1 MKGRIKLKK
10 SIIINDLYFEQ
21 KKTLTEIAKIL
32 NTSIS
37 YISKILRKNDKYQV
51 IKKQRKEENLVKR
64 RSVQKEL
71 IYNERRNKIDIE
83 YTNMKNK
90 HIQASKE
97 LSKHTTISN
106 QALRKW
112 ASSSYNY
119 NKEKKRYEFDIANL
133 VKPADFPMYIN

>member
-1 MKGRIKLKK
+1 MEKN
-10 SIIINDLYFEQ
+10 IIINDLYFEQ

-32 NTSIS
+32 NTSVS
-37 YISKILRKNDKYQV
+37 YISKILRKNDKYQET
-51 IKKQRKEENLVKR
+51 KKKRKEENLIKR
-64 RSVQKEL
+64 RRVQKEL
-71 IYNERRNKIDIE
+71 IYNERKNKIDIE
-83 YTNMKNK
+83 YTNMKNQ

-97 LSKHTTISN
+97 LSKYTTIGN

-119 NKEKKRYEFDIANL
+119 NQGKKRYEFDIDNL